1 MSRRAQVGTFIGLLL
16 LLGGLAAYRGL
27 ALPREREGTRRVS
40 REVTVRVAEARRGP
54 VRHTLQTTGDIL
66 PLLQVDLT
74 PKVSGTVAAVE
85 VQIGQAVATGQV
97 LVRLEQTEFLQRV
110 AEAEAKV
117 ARAAARAAELQA
129 GSRPEE
135 IRQAEETLRQAVSR
149 QANARLNRDRIRD
162 LFATGA
168 VSQRDL
174 DEAELAV
181 TLTEAQQAAAE
192 QALALLRQGP
202 RSEVRA
208 AAEAELREAEALLAQ
223 QRTYL
228 DYSTIRAPFAG
239 HITRRLVDPGATVG
253 PSAPV
258 ATLVSLGTVKVLLA
272 VPERDA
278 PLLTPQSA
286 AQVRVDAFPGRTFPG
301 RVARINSAL
310 DPQSRTLAAEVH
322 ADNPEALLL
331 PGMFARAEVT
341 LLTRDGILIPSEAV
355 LEEGGAAAVFVVV
368 EGGTARRRPVETGYP
383 QGTLI
388 EIRQGLAAGESVVV
402 AGQQG
407 LRDGAAVRRLEGG
420 ATP

>member
-16 LLGGLAAYRGL
+16 LLGGVAAYRGL
-27 ALPREREGTRRVS
+27 ALPREREGARRVS
-40 REVTVRVAEARRGP
+40 REIAVRVAEARRGP

-66 PLLQVDLT
+66 PLLQVDLA
-74 PKVSGTVAAVE
+74 PKISGTVAAVA

-97 LVRLEQTEFLQRV
+97 IVRLEQTEFLQRV

-149 QANARLNRDRIRD
+149 RANARLNLDRIRD
-162 LFATGA
+162 LFTTGA
-168 VSQRDL
+168 VSRRDL
-174 DEAELAV
+174 DEAELAL

-192 QALALLRQGP
+192 QALALFRQGP

-239 HITRRLVDPGATVG
+239 HITRRLVDAGATVG
-253 PSAPV
+253 PTAPV
-258 ATLVSLGTVKVLLA
+258 ATLISLGTVKVLLA
-272 VPERDA
+272 VPERDT
-278 PLLTPQSA
+278 PLLTPQST
-286 AQVRVDAFPGRTFPG
+286 AQIRVDAFPGRTFPG

-310 DPQSRTLAAEVH
+310 DPQSRTLAAEIH

-355 LEEGGAAAVFVVV
+355 LEEGGAAAVFVVE
-368 EGGTARRRPVETGYP
+368 EGGTARRRPVQTGYL
-383 QGTLI
+383 QGALI

-420 ATP
+420 ANP

>member
-1 MSRRAQVGTFIGLLL
+1 MSRRVQLGAVVGLLL

-27 ALPREREGTRRVS
+27 ALPRDRGGTRRPA
-40 REVTVRVAEARRGP
+40 REVTVRVAEARRGQ
-54 VRHTLQTTGDIL
+54 VRHVLQTTGDIL
-66 PLLQVDLT
+66 PLLQVELI

-85 VQIGQAVATGQV
+85 VQIGQAVAAGQV

-110 AEAEAKV
+110 AETEAKV
-117 ARAAARAAELQA
+117 ARAAARVAELQA

-135 IRQAEETLRQAVSR
+135 IRQAEETLRQAASR
-149 QANARLNRDRIRD
+149 RGNARLNRDRIRD

-181 TLTEAQQAAAE
+181 SLTEAQQAAAE

-202 RSEVRA
+202 RAEVRA
-208 AAEAELREAEALLAQ
+208 AAEAELKEAEAVLAQ
-223 QRTYL
+223 QRTLL
-228 DYSTIRAPFAG
+228 DYSAIRAPFAG

-258 ATLVSLGTVKVLLA
+258 ATLVSLQTVKVLLA
-272 VPERDA
+272 VPERDS
-278 PLLTPQSA
+278 PLLTPRSSS
-286 AQVRVDAFPGRTFPG
+286 VIRVDAFPGRTFPG

-310 DPQSRTLAAEVH
+310 DPLSRTLAAEIH
-322 ADNPEALLL
+322 ADNPEGLLL

-341 LLTRDGILIPSEAV
+341 LLTREGILVPSEAV
-355 LEEGGAAAVFVVV
+355 LEEGGAAAVFVVG
-368 EGGTARRRPVETGYP
+368 EGGTAKRRPVETGYL

-388 EIRQGLAAGESVVV
+388 EIRQGLSGGEAVVV

-407 LRDGAAVRRLEGG
+407 LRDGAAVRLLEGS
-420 ATP
+420 ANP

>member
-1 MSRRAQVGTFIGLLL
+1 MARRVQLGTLIGLLL
-16 LLGGLAAYRGL
+16 VLGGVAAYRGL

-40 REVTVRVAEARRGP
+40 REATVRVAEARRGP
-54 VRHTLQTTGDIL
+54 VRHVLRTTGDIL
-66 PLLQVDLT
+66 PLFQVDLT
-74 PKVSGTVAAVE
+74 PKVSGTVAAVD
-85 VQIGQAVATGQV
+85 VQIGQAVTAGQV
-97 LVRLEQTEFLQRV
+97 LVRLERTEFLQRV

-117 ARAAARAAELQA
+117 ARAAARVAELQA

-135 IRQAEETLRQAVSR
+135 IRQAEETLRQALSR
-149 QANARLNRDRIRD
+149 RANASLNRDRIRE

-181 TLTEAQQAAAE
+181 ALTEAQQAAAE
-192 QALALLRQGP
+192 QVLALLRQGP
-202 RSEVRA
+202 RPEVHA
-208 AAEAELREAEALLAQ
+208 AAEAELKEVQALAAQ
-223 QRTYL
+223 QRTFL

-239 HITRRLVDPGATVG
+239 HITRRLVDPGATVS
-253 PSAPV
+253 PSNPV

-278 PLLTPQSA
+278 PLLSPHSPA
-286 AQVRVDAFPGRTFPG
+286 LIRVDAFPARTFPG

-310 DPQSRTLAAEVH
+310 DPLSRTLAAEIH
-322 ADNPEALLL
+322 ADNPEGVLL

-355 LEEGGAAAVFVVV
+355 LEEGGAAAVFVV
-368 EGGTARRRPVETGYP
+368 EGGTARRRPVETGYF
-383 QGTLI
+383 QGALI
-388 EIRQGLAAGESVVV
+388 EIRQGLRAGETIVV

-407 LRDGAAVRRLEGG
+407 LRDGAAVRLLPEG
-420 ATP
+420 TNP

>member
-1 MSRRAQVGTFIGLLL
+1 MSRRAQVGTLIGVLL

-27 ALPREREGTRRVS
+27 ATPRDREGTRRVS
-40 REVTVRVAEARRGP
+40 REVTVRVAEAHRGP
-54 VRHTLQTTGDIL
+54 VRHVLRTTGDIL
-66 PLLQVDLT
+66 PLLQVDLA
-74 PKVSGTVAAVE
+74 PKVSGTVAAVA
-85 VQIGQAVATGQV
+85 VQIGQAVAAGQV
-97 LVRLEQTEFLQRV
+97 IIRLEQTEFLQRV

-117 ARAAARAAELQA
+117 ARAAARVAELTA

-149 QANARLNRDRIRD
+149 RANARLNRDRIRD

-168 VSQRDL
+168 VSQREL

-202 RSEVRA
+202 RPEVRA
-208 AAEAELREAEALLAQ
+208 AAEAELKEAEALAAQ

-253 PSAPV
+253 PSTPV

-278 PLLTPQSA
+278 PLLTTHSPARVQ
-286 AQVRVDAFPGRTFPG
+286 VDAFPGRTFPG

-310 DPQSRTLAAEVH
+310 DPLSRTLAAEIH

-341 LLTRDGILIPSEAV
+341 LLTRDGVLIPSEAV
-355 LEEGGAAAVFVVV
+355 LEEGGAAAVFVV
-368 EGGTARRRPVETGYP
+368 EGGTARRRPVQTGYL

-388 EIRQGLAAGESVVV
+388 EVRQGLAAGEKVVV

-407 LRDGAAVRRLEGG
+407 LRDGAAVRLLEG
-420 ATP
+420 ATNP

>member
-1 MSRRAQVGTFIGLLL
+1 MSRRVQLGAIIGLLL

-27 ALPREREGTRRVS
+27 ALPRDRDGTRRPT
-40 REVTVRVAEARRGP
+40 REITVRVAEARRGP
-54 VRHTLQTTGDIL
+54 VRHVLQTTGDIL
-66 PLLQVDLT
+66 PLLQVDLA

-85 VQIGQAVATGQV
+85 IQIGQAVPTGQV
-97 LVRLEQTEFLQRV
+97 IVRLDQTESLQRV

-117 ARAAARAAELQA
+117 AQAAARVAELQA

-149 QANARLNRDRIRD
+149 RGNARLNRDRIRD

-192 QALALLRQGP
+192 QGLALLRQGA
-202 RSEVRA
+202 RLEVRTV
-208 AAEAELREAEALLAQ
+208 AEAELKEAEALHAQ
-223 QRTYL
+223 QRTLL

-253 PSAPV
+253 PNTPV
-258 ATLVSLGTVKVLLA
+258 ATLISLSTVKVVLA
-272 VPERDA
+272 VPERDT
-278 PLLTPQSA
+278 PLLAPHSP
-286 AQVRVDAFPGRTFPG
+286 AQIRVDAFPGRTFPG

-310 DPQSRTLAAEVH
+310 DPLSRTLAAEIH
-322 ADNPEALLL
+322 ADNPEGLLL

-341 LLTRDGILIPSEAV
+341 LLARDGILIPSEAM
-355 LEEGGAAAVFVVV
+355 LEEAGAAAVFVV
-368 EGGTARRRPVETGYP
+368 EGGTARRRPVESGYL

-388 EIRQGLAAGESVVV
+388 EIRQGLAPGERVVV

-407 LRDGAAVRRLEGG
+407 LRDGAAVRLLEG
-420 ATP
+420 ATSP